1 MSQINASEVTFGIE
15 IEACVPVAA
24 VQQHNITVGGYHR
37 GIQVAALPTGW
48 NAQSD
53 SSIQCERGYVGIE
66 FVSPKLQGED
76 GLAQV
81 EKVCEWLNSIGA
93 KVNKSTGLHVHC
105 GVDKLDAAALARLIA
120 LVSYYEKALY
130 ASTGTRSREQGH
142 YCQTIKAKY
151 RPVAQAKKADSS
163 VFSRMI
169 NGSHDRYYILNL
181 VPLASGL
188 RQAVEFRVFSGST
201 NATKIKAYIQLC
213 IALICR
219 AADSTKMVKWDAP
232 TTKAKRYEGK
242 GMGYAT
248 LHTLL
253 TNIGWIKYRATT
265 PAYGILRQDETK
277 DMVAELLRLATK
289 YDGGAND

>member
-1 MSQINASEVTFGIE
+1 MSQINISEITFGIE
-15 IEACVPVAA
+15 IEATVPVEA
-24 VQQHNITVGGYHR
+24 VRQHNITVGGYHR

-66 FVSPKLQGED
+66 FVSPKLAGED
-76 GLAQV
+76 GLAQI

-93 KVNKSTGLHVHC
+93 KVNKSTGLHVHV
-105 GVDKLDAAALARLIA
+105 GTDKLDAAGLARLIA

-142 YCQTIKAKY
+142 YCQTIKTKY

-169 NGSHDRYYILNL
+169 HGSHDRYYILNL
-181 VPLASGL
+181 APLASGL

-201 NATKIKAYIQLC
+201 NATKIKAYVQLC
-213 IALICR
+213 LALVVK
-219 AADSTKMVKWDAP
+219 AATETKMSKWDA
-232 TTKAKRYEGK
+232 KVSRNSKYEGK
-242 GMGYAT
+242 GEGYIS
-248 LHTLL
+248 LHYMLKR
-253 TNIGWIKYRATT
+253 IGWIKTRSTQATHGLIRENERESYT
-265 PAYGILRQDETK
+265 R
-277 DMVAELLRLATK
+277 ELLRLANK
-289 YDGGAND
+289 YDGGANG